1 MNKFK
6 IVSFLI
12 LAFLAVFHTVPTESY
27 SYFFQFICIGILGY
41 FGFSEIGRL
50 FRIFVTKSSIEMVDF
65 PLGLSIFALFL
76 SLFLKVSSS
85 VLLPAII
92 LLCFVVRGFWVR
104 VRSVRNIFDSIAQN
118 YLEILLFVSLVCT
131 LMWFNPGSGLLL
143 FPMDFDSGMIHV
155 ALPKRWLFL
164 GHVSPDIYIRA
175 PFLPSYAHSL
185 YYFCL
190 KLFGSDLF
198 LKTFNLMAFTSIFS
212 ICFRVSHLRSYLGR
226 WPLLIP
232 LLLALYPDT
241 REYIVST
248 NLDALFLLCLF
259 SGCVTLLLAIETK
272 LVSDLF
278 LGTLL
283 VGFSAG
289 LKHFGFMMSAPILV
303 LFFTYTFFADGKV
316 DFQKIRKF
324 IVVSSIG
331 ALVFLA
337 VSLPFY
343 SHNLLNGNNILFP
356 FFGSREN
363 SYRWTSQEIDD
374 FAAIINVWGNR
385 HDFFGFFTL
394 PWDILEFPAKYQIL
408 MFTNGLDYVY
418 PGLFAIAFLG
428 LIVALYRKA
437 PKGQLVI
444 VALVGLIQLFF
455 WYKGSQVVRYL
466 LPNIAIVLLFTIYI
480 LLYSIENNVKR
491 RGQWILLLVCFLIS
505 VDVLS
510 KSRSKH
516 IPVPV
521 FLEEKELFISNRYGD
536 LHSAINYLRAKNIGT
551 DRILHTGDASYT
563 QFMTDLNVC
572 GDWFGPCRFPDFFRI
587 EAIKPFLELKPYN
600 ETKEFLK
607 ANNIRWLV
615 INWSVF
621 YPHHVRPEKLELAI
635 PDLNCFKHEKQF
647 SKMDVFEV
655 NPSCLDQVN

>member
-6 IVSFLI
+6 LVTFFI
-12 LAFLAVFHTVPTESY
+12 LAAFAVFHTVPMDNY
-27 SYFFQFICIGILGY
+27 SYFFKFICIGIFGY
-41 FGFSEIGRL
+41 FGFTEIGRL
-50 FRIFVTKSSIEMVDF
+50 FRVFVTKSTIELVDF
-65 PLGLSIFALFL
+65 PLGLSIFALVL
-76 SLFLKVSSS
+76 TLLLKISSS
-85 VLLPAII
+85 VFLPAVI
-92 LLCFVVRGFWVR
+92 LLFFIVRGVWFR
-104 VRSVRNIFDSIAQN
+104 FGSVRNIFDSIAQN
-118 YLEILLFVSLVCT
+118 YFELLIFVSLVST
-131 LMWFNPGSGLLL
+131 LMWYIPGNGLLL

-164 GHVSPDIYIRA
+164 GEVSPDIYIRA

-198 LKTFNLMAFTSIFS
+198 LKTFNLMAFSSVFL
-212 ICFRVSHLRSYLGR
+212 ICYRISHLRSYLGR

-241 REYIVST
+241 REYVIST

-259 SGCVTLLLAIETK
+259 SGCVTLLMAIETK
-272 LVSDLF
+272 LVSDLI

-303 LFFTYTFFADGKV
+303 LFFTYTFFADRKLDSKRV
-316 DFQKIRKF
+316 RKF
-324 IVVSSIG
+324 LVVSFSG

-363 SYRWTSQEIDD
+363 SYGWISQEIDD
-374 FAAIINVWGNR
+374 FAAIINVWGHR
-385 HDFFGFFTL
+385 HDFLGFFTL
-394 PWDILEFPAKYQIL
+394 PWNILEFPSKYQIL

-418 PGLFAIAFLG
+418 PGIFLIAFLSFF
-428 LIVALYRKA
+428 VAFFKKNQ
-437 PKGQLVI
+437 KGQLIAMAV
-444 VALVGLIQLFF
+444 VGLTQLFF

-466 LPNIAIVLLFTIYI
+466 FPNIAIVLFFTIYI
-480 LLYSIENNVKR
+480 LCYSIENKVKR

-521 FLEEKELFISNRYGD
+521 TSEEKELFISNRYGD
-536 LHSAINYLRAKNIGT
+536 FHSAINYLRAKNIGT
-551 DRILHTGDASYT
+551 DRFMHTGDASYT

-587 EAIKPFLELKPYN
+587 EANKPFLEFKPFK

-607 ANNIRWLV
+607 ANKIKWIVVR
-615 INWSVF
+615 WSVF
-621 YPHHVRPEKLELAI
+621 YPHHIRPESLALVI
-635 PDLNCFKHEKQF
+635 PDLKCFLHEKQF
-647 SKMDVFEV
+647 PTIDIFRV
-655 NPSCLDQVN
+655 NSDCLAD